1 MGHTPKQ
8 RQASPVTPVSREI
21 RAADQLRHSTNR
33 TAFGY
38 WERIRGAR
46 PMPGRADIDPSEI
59 VGILPCVFLLDVRLE
74 PLDFRYRL
82 IGTKMSNH
90 MNRDHTGAWM
100 SEIEHQRAPSRI
112 WAACERVVARQVP
125 LSSDTPYVG
134 KLHEFKTTED
144 LIMPLS
150 EDGKTVNMLFVTAD
164 FLT

>member
-21 RAADQLRHSTNR
+21 RAADQLRHATNR
-33 TAFGY
+33 TAFAF
-38 WERIRGAR
+38 WESIRAGR

-59 VGILPCVFLLDVRLE
+59 VGILPCVFLLDVRPE

-82 IGTKMSNH
+82 IGTKMSNNI
-90 MNRDHTGAWM
+90 NRDHTGSCM

-112 WAACERVVARQVP
+112 WTACERVVTHRVP